1 MSTAGARGGT
11 SAAGD
16 EEMEDQVETEQ
27 DSTSHV
33 AMGRGTFI
41 AGTGDGLGTV
51 TKARHSA
58 KRHRAA
64 VNVSQDLLN
73 RLIQD
78 YGLVSPERVKNVV
91 WFFFKKFGSK
101 KLNGQDALLKL
112 AQQALCTICLVDQ
125 ERRRY
130 CTVKFGKDVSPSSMI
145 DHMRINHQDEFNA
158 VAVANDKGTTLAA
171 FTVARQPPRV
181 CVLIGNSSVCESA
194 DNSRGTPNATPNAGA
209 TAVRLHQGAG
219 TVFHT

>member
-1 MSTAGARGGT
+1 MSTAGARGGA

-33 AMGRGTFI
+33 AMLAGRGTFI
-41 AGTGDGLGTV
+41 AGTADGLGTV
-51 TKARHSA
+51 TQARHSA

-64 VNVSQDLLN
+64 VNVSEDLLN

-78 YGLVSPERVKNVV
+78 YGLVSPERTKNVV

-112 AQQALCTICLVDQ
+112 AQQVLCTICLVDQ
-125 ERRRY
+125 QRRRH
-130 CTVKFGKDVSPSSMI
+130 CTVKFAK
-145 DHMRINHQDEFNA
+145 R
-158 VAVANDKGTTLAA
+158 L
-171 FTVARQPPRV
+171 FTVFDDRSHEDT
-181 CVLIGNSSVCESA
+181 SSGRIQCSG
-194 DNSRGTPNATPNAGA
+194 SC
-209 TAVRLHQGAG
+209 Q
-219 TVFHT
+219 